1 MPHKLMGLVIGG
13 LFCHKPNRCAI
24 LMRRKV
30 SRWAVSAG
38 RAKSSGR
45 IASYQFISGKNAPLF
60 PPSGGGRAAS
70 IRGEVLGA
78 FGNLVDCFFVNT
90 PDMTYTHN
98 TGKSSM
104 TLGNGRFTA
113 YFTRLMGV
121 PLTLLS
127 RVRHAAWMWAIIWLG
142 ARLTAQNAY
151 VQLIHTVAD
160 VVGVNSPVILDS
172 IDVYISTN
180 GGSTWTLAVPDFK
193 FRQATSFIAL
203 PANNNQLRAGIA
215 PGNSTGPGDILPV
228 QYSIPPL
235 TSNTYYVAAIAGTVS
250 TSQVDVNIYYFSPA
264 RNATTGSG
272 ANDVDLLLF
281 HGSPDAGPV
290 SYYWAFDRTQHAYVR
305 DGYLSYRGYS
315 TGYRTLPFENVL
327 VLGDSADVNVIRGIG
342 YYYPARSNNAFWGG
356 QSAGVVFISG
366 YASTS
371 DPAKRLGVHM
381 ALPDGTVRPLSPRE
395 VRRLQVIHNAAD
407 PALAQVDIHGGSFP
421 DPNRLQIN
429 FRQATPAIFLDGPSG
444 VSLPVYVSARGNT
457 TSYLVQ
463 STFTLPAA
471 GQNTAV
477 FAQGVLNPSQFAA
490 NPDGRGIGFEFVTLT
505 NLVGTAPTGSMKIFP
520 FHGATDAPTVDLEIV
535 GVGTVPGL
543 KYKDAGPAVTLSSNA
558 VATLKIKQGS
568 SVLAT
573 YTLSQSQS
581 RDATG
586 AIIFASGF
594 LSPANNQNGPA
605 FGLYIVYPT
614 GEVQPLSLQSSLSR
628 GLVEGVQVA
637 TLPAYEGSWTVTV
650 AAAAAGKLPYRLVSI
665 TGQILQEGEWNVPS
679 AGTWIYALPAHSY
692 SSGMYLLQIGEASYR
707 LLK

>member
-1 MPHKLMGLVIGG
+1 MRMRYVILVS
-13 LFCHKPNRCAI
+13 AI
-24 LMRRKV
+24 L
-30 SRWAVSAG
+30 
-38 RAKSSGR
+38 
-45 IASYQFISGKNAPLF
+45 
-60 PPSGGGRAAS
+60 
-70 IRGEVLGA
+70 
-78 FGNLVDCFFVNT
+78 
-90 PDMTYTHN
+90 
-98 TGKSSM
+98 
-104 TLGNGRFTA
+104 
-113 YFTRLMGV
+113 
-121 PLTLLS
+121 
-127 RVRHAAWMWAIIWLG
+127 WLG
-142 ARLTAQNAY
+142 ARAWAQNAY

-160 VVGVNSPVILDS
+160 VVGVGPPAFPIVLDS
-172 IDVYISTN
+172 IDVYISSD
-180 GGSTWTLAVPDFK
+180 GGATWTLAVPDFR
-193 FRQATSFIAL
+193 FRQATPFLPL
-203 PANNNQLRAGIA
+203 PANSNQLLAGIA
-215 PGNSTGPGDILPV
+215 PGNSSSSGDILL
-228 QYSIPPL
+228 QYAIPPL
-235 TSNTYYVAAIAGTVS
+235 SPNTYYVAAVAGTIDFS
-250 TSQVDVNIYYFSPA
+250 IPQVDVDIYYFSPA

-281 HGSPDAGPV
+281 HGSPDVGPV
-290 SYYWAFDRTQHAYVR
+290 SYYWVYDRTQHAYVR
-305 DGYLSYRGYS
+305 DGHLSYRGYS

-421 DPNRLQIN
+421 DPNPLQIN
-429 FRQATPAIFLDGPSG
+429 FRQATPAIFLEGPSG
-444 VSLPVYVSARGNT
+444 GSLPVYVSARGNT

-505 NLVGTAPTGSMKIFP
+505 NLVGRAPTGSMKVFP
-520 FHGATDAPTVDLEIV
+520 FHGATDAPTVDVEIV
-535 GVGTVPGL
+535 GVGTVSGL
-543 KYKDAGPAVTLSSNA
+543 GYKDAGPAVTLSSNA
-558 VATLKIKQGS
+558 VATLNIKQGS

-573 YTLSQSQS
+573 YTLSQAQS

-665 TGQILQEGEWNVPS
+665 TGQILEEGEWNVPS